1 MSVIVVE
8 QQRFRPP
15 LPLVHGCKDYLQ
27 QRHLFERI
35 DQILRDSGAD
45 QQFLELS
52 LKHHQNRPQAVSS
65 DCGESWIK
73 HTHCALRVNIARFI
87 LNLSCRQMS
96 ARLADSALLQWF
108 CHISEFGTIHAPSKS
123 TIHRY
128 AEWIGPDEQRELIT
142 HLIQQAS
149 VPAPGPDQP
158 HRLALREPIDL
169 SEGWLD
175 ATCLKANIHYPTDW
189 VLLRDATRTLM
200 KATSLI
206 RRRGLKER
214 MPQSPQAFLREMNQL
229 AIAMT
234 QTRRQKNSR
243 KARKQILRQMA
254 KMQKKIRAHAQRHR
268 DLLEERW
275 AETDLTH
282 AQALQIIARID
293 AILEQLPEAIRQ
305 ARERIIGGRPVP
317 SKDKILSLYEADIDV
332 IVRGK
337 ADAEVEFGNVLRLV
351 EQRQGLIIDWE
362 LCQEAVADNASG
374 PFAGCVDR
382 VIELTGGQL
391 KKLWSDRGMD
401 SAQNRQK
408 LAQHEIFNGIFPKDP
423 VEREAKMAQPG
434 YAEGQKRRA
443 STEGRIGLLK
453 NNFLGRPLR
462 AKGFERRRQAVGW
475 AVVAHNLWVLARLP
489 ETQSTG
495 ELKVAAA

>member
-1 MSVIVVE
+1 LSVILVE

-35 DQILRDSGAD
+35 DQILRGSGAD
-45 QQFLELS
+45 QQFLQLS
-52 LKHHQNRPQAVSS
+52 LKHHQSRPQAS
-65 DCGESWIK
+65 DGGESWIK
-73 HTHCALRVNIARFI
+73 HTHCALRVNIARLI

-108 CHISEFGTIHAPSKS
+108 CHISEFGTIRAPSKS

-128 AEWIGPDEQRELIT
+128 AEWIGPEEQRALIT
-142 HLIQQAS
+142 HLIQQAGA
-149 VPAPGPDQP
+149 PAPAPDQP
-158 HRLALREPIDL
+158 HRLPLREPIDL
-169 SEGWLD
+169 REGWLD

-200 KATSLI
+200 KATALI
-206 RRRGLKER
+206 RRHGLKAR
-214 MPQSPQAFLREMNQL
+214 MPQSPEAFLREMNQR

-234 QTRRQKNSR
+234 QTRRQKESR
-243 KARKQILRQMA
+243 KARKKILRQMA
-254 KMQKKIRAHAQRHR
+254 KMQKTIRAHAQRHR
-268 DLLEERW
+268 DLLQESW
-275 AETDLTH
+275 SETDLTE
-282 AQALQIIARID
+282 AQAQQIIARID

-317 SKDKILSLYEADIDV
+317 SKDKIHSLYESDIDV

-362 LCQEAVADNASG
+362 LCQEAVADNASA

-382 VIELTGGQL
+382 VLELTGGQF

-408 LAQHEIFNGIFPKDP
+408 LAQHEICNGILPKNP
-423 VEREAKMAQPG
+423 AEREAQMAQPG

-453 NNFLGRPLR
+453 SNFLGRPLR
-462 AKGFERRRQAVGW
+462 AKGFEHRCQAVGW
-475 AVVAHNLWVLARLP
+475 AVLAHNLWVLARLP
-489 ETQSTG
+489 EAGSVG
-495 ELKVAAA
+495 ELKARAA